1 MFKQTL
7 FRSVI
12 SLGISS
18 IIGLSVLGFGH
29 ASAASN
35 LVIGTEVK
43 LNPEVKVSSASAP
56 SAAAKPAAAPAQ
68 SKVDKL
74 ISVGKQFLGVKY
86 QFGAKAGST
95 IAFDCSSYTQY
106 IFKKIGVSLPRTSS
120 SQATVGTKVAKANL
134 KAGDLVFFK
143 RPGVSG
149 IGHVGVYIGSN
160 KMLGASGDKVQISSL
175 KTSYWTKNYVTAR
188 RVL

>member
-1 MFKQTL
+1 MFKQTF

-12 SLGISS
+12 SFGISS

-29 ASAASN
+29 ASAATK
-35 LVIGTEVK
+35 LVIGTEVYSQ
-43 LNPEVKVSSASAP
+43 PVAKVAAASTPSS
-56 SAAAKPAAAPAQ
+56 AAKPAVAAAQ
-68 SKVDKL
+68 SKADKL
-74 ISVGKQFLGVKY
+74 ISIGKQYLGVKY

-95 IAFDCSSYTQY
+95 VAFDCSSYTQY
-106 IFKKIGVSLPRTSS
+106 IFKKIGISLPRTSS

-143 RPGVSG
+143 RPGKSG
-149 IGHVGVYIGSN
+149 IGHVGVYIGSDQ
-160 KMLGASGDKVQISSL
+160 MLGASGDKVQISSL
-175 KTSYWTKNYVTAR
+175 NTSYWKKHYVTAR